1 MRSVDSPKL
10 CSPDKNTDLYKATIG
25 GLGLTGLITWAEIQL
40 KKIKSSFINMESIKV
55 RDLDE
60 FLDLSASS
68 DKDFEYTVSWLDSL
82 ARGRNSGKGVFLR
95 GNHSIEEHKGLPTH
109 RPPKFPWPIDAPNFL
124 LNKLSIKAFNF
135 AYYNKQFSRK
145 KQSTV
150 HYDPFFFPLDALHDW
165 NRVYGKRGFFQ
176 YQFVLP
182 FAEGHGPVRN
192 ILRIISESGQ
202 GSFLAVIKTFG
213 NIESPGLLS
222 FPRPGVT
229 VALDFTIM
237 ASKHILLQGVRQ
249 SSLGQWRTPLSG
261 KRCLHEYRGI

>member
-1 MRSVDSPKL
+1 
-10 CSPDKNTDLYKATIG
+10 
-25 GLGLTGLITWAEIQL
+25 
-40 KKIKSSFINMESIKV
+40 MESIKV

-95 GNHSIEEHKGLPTH
+95 GNHSSEEHKGLPTH

-145 KQSTV
+145 KQSTA

-229 VALDFTIM
+229 VALDFPNNGQQTRLLFKELDKVVLDNGGRLYPAKDACMNIE
-237 ASKHILLQGVRQ
+237 AFERCYPEIKNFLPHIDPAF
-249 SSLGQWRTPLSG
+249 SSSFWRRVHP
-261 KRCLHEYRGI
+261 KAA